1 MSSSPP
7 SLETPRLILR
17 PFELWDAPE
26 VQRLAGDFRIADTT
40 LRIPHP
46 YEDGMAEAWILQQA
60 ETTLQS
66 AELVFAIVRKEDA
79 ALVGAIGLAGIGG
92 GEAELGY
99 WIGVPYWNQGYC
111 SEAGIAVLTLAFSKL
126 GLNRIHANHFRR
138 NPTSGRV
145 LQKLG
150 MKPDPSGPTQVEKA
164 GRSEEV
170 VAYAISP
177 SLFPRNPE

>member
-1 MSSSPP
+1 MSSSLPT
-7 SLETPRLILR
+7 LETSRLRLR
-17 PFELWDAPE
+17 PFELWDALE

-60 ETTLQS
+60 ETSLQS
-66 AELVFAIVRKEDA
+66 TEIVFAIVRKQDA
-79 ALVGAIGLAGIGG
+79 ALLGAVGLAGIGG

-111 SEAGIAVLTLAFSKL
+111 SEAAARVIELAFSAL
-126 GLNRIHANHFRR
+126 GLSRVYANHFRR
-138 NPTSGRV
+138 NPASGRV

-150 MKPDPSGPTQVEKA
+150 MKPDPTAPTRVEKA
-164 GRSEEV
+164 GVTEEV
-170 VAYAISP
+170 EAYHIRREQS
-177 SLFPRNPE
+177 